1 MIEVT
6 YICDKCGKPHGPLKI
21 RTGSAPKAPA
31 KWRKRNGYFK
41 CVSCVRKEKQKSEAA
56 YFAKGPYWVCPGC
69 FKVLSDE
76 RRYSRHVQGISQ
88 NEIQSPHNDY
98 KPHERRPRHCKL
110 PPAIDLIGPYKDGR
124 VIEECLLTVR
134 RAFTHT
140 TFHSVFQ
147 VHPPS
152 SWSERKE
159 RQRREAD
166 FNPYH
171 DDWPKETS
179 NQLREALLS
188 TLGKEQKASA

>member
-6 YICDKCGKPHGPLKI
+6 YTCDKCGKTHGPLKI
-21 RTGSAPKAPA
+21 RTGSAPKAPD

-41 CVSCVRKEKQKSEAA
+41 CVSCVRKEKQKSESA

-76 RRYSRHVQGISQ
+76 RRYSRHVQGIDQ
-88 NEIQSPHNDY
+88 NKIQSPHNDY
-98 KPHERRPRHCKL
+98 KPHERRHRHCKL
-110 PPAIDLIGPYKDGR
+110 PPAIDPIGPYKDGR

-147 VHPPS
+147 R
-152 SWSERKE
+152 RKD
-159 RQRREAD
+159 RRFVD
-166 FNPYH
+166 GFNPYH
-171 DDWPKETS
+171 DDWPEEIS

-188 TLGKEQKASA
+188 TIGKEQKASA